1 VSSKE
6 EDKLIASLD
15 EADLYRELRPAIKAA
30 LKFGGGSETILRR
43 SQGLAAARLVDLLN
57 SPREDIRL
65 KAINQVL
72 DRALGRSIERKVN
85 IYADLE
91 GLNEK
96 ELDRRLKQLMSK
108 NSPSLVLD
116 AVIAGK
122 AAEAV
127 KEEDES

>member
-1 VSSKE
+1 MSSKE